1 MATAKDIK
9 RINKCCD
16 SISKELSVMKMK
28 INALGEELRRAYGE
42 DNEWFLANERHL
54 TELAAVVEEKL
65 RILTGS
71 CPIEWKDRVRMEKA
85 ADIGEDM
92 EFRLGP

>member
-16 SISKELSVMKMK
+16 SINKELSVMKMK
-28 INALGEELRRAYGE
+28 INALGEELRRTYGE
-42 DNEWFLANERHL
+42 DNDWFLTNERHL

-71 CPIEWKDRVRMEKA
+71 CPIEWNDRVRMEKA
-85 ADIGEDM
+85 AEIGEDT
-92 EFRLGP
+92 EFV